1 MVEIMPENKIPD
13 VQGSNQEA
21 ALISSISPILSSANA
36 GWDSIL
42 VEYWRPPAH
51 ELPEQAPSEYII
63 NLHFKRPAKVEIVWD
78 GRLVNKRFTYGDITI
93 GPPGLPCR
101 GVCLEASDFL
111 VLRLQPALIACAAQE
126 LSYADRIEIVPS
138 LGVVDPQIQHIGL
151 ALKAELESGCLSG
164 RLYGESLATALA
176 GCLLR
181 RYSTSV
187 ARIQDNACGLPKYKL
202 WSAIE
207 YINDNLEN
215 DLTLAELA
223 GVVQMSTYHFA
234 RLFKQSTGLAP
245 HQYVIDCRIERAK
258 MLLAE
263 KKLSIVEICE
273 QVGFRSPSHFS
284 ALFRKVTTMTPKAYR
299 DQL

>member
-1 MVEIMPENKIPD
+1 M
-13 VQGSNQEA
+13 A
-21 ALISSISPILSSANA
+21 SSISPILSSAVA

-51 ELPEQAPSEYII
+51 ELPAQAPSEYII
-63 NLHFKRPAKVEIVWD
+63 NLHFQRPAKVEIVWD
-78 GRLVNKRFTYGDITI
+78 GRLVSKRFTYGDITI
-93 GPPGLPCR
+93 CPPGLPCG

-111 VLRLQPALIACAAQE
+111 VLRLQPELVAHAAQE
-126 LSYADRIEIVPS
+126 LSYADRIEIAPS

-164 RLYGESLATALA
+164 RLYGESLATALSSH
-176 GCLLR
+176 LLL
-181 RYSTSV
+181 RYSTSKQ
-187 ARIQDNACGLPKYKL
+187 RIQNNAGGLPKYKL
-202 WSAIE
+202 WRAIE

-245 HQYVIDCRIERAK
+245 HQYVTNCRIERAK
-258 MLLAE
+258 ILLAE
-263 KKLSIVEICE
+263 RKLSIVEICGF
-273 QVGFRSPSHFS
+273 VGFQSPSHFS
-284 ALFRKVTTMTPKAYR
+284 ALFRKLMKMTPNEYR
-299 DQL
+299 NQL

>member
-1 MVEIMPENKIPD
+1 MAKTMPKDKISA
-13 VQGSNQEA
+13 VQGSNPEA
-21 ALISSISPILSSANA
+21 APDSSISPILSSVLA

-51 ELPEQAPSEYII
+51 ELPAQPPSEYII
-63 NLHFKRPAKVEIVWD
+63 NLHFKRPAKVEMVWN
-78 GRLVNKRFTYGDITI
+78 GRLVSKRFTYGEITI
-93 GPPGLPCR
+93 FPPDLPCG

-111 VLRLQPALIACAAQE
+111 VLRLQPALVARAAQE
-126 LSYADRIEIVPS
+126 LSYADRIEIIPS

-164 RLYGESLATALA
+164 RLYGESLATALSSH
-176 GCLLR
+176 LLR
-181 RYSTSV
+181 RYSNSKQ
-187 ARIQDNACGLPKYKL
+187 RIQDNACGLPKYKL

-215 DLTLAELA
+215 DLTIAELA
-223 GVVQMSTYHFA
+223 LVVQMSTYHFA

-245 HQYVIDCRIERAK
+245 HQYVINCRIERAK

-263 KKLSIVEICE
+263 RKLSIIEICD

-284 ALFRKVTTMTPKAYR
+284 ALFRKLTKMTPKAYR